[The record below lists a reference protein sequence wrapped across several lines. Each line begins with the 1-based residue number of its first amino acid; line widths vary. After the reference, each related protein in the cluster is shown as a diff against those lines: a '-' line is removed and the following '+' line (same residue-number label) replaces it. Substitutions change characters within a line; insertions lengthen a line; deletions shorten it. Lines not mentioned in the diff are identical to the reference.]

1 MSDKERAKFA
11 REHYRKNHEE
21 RELETPIKWTE
32 QENLGHR
39 TDTDIDPNTTIPF
52 TIPTVTETFQYV
64 LNETQQRR
72 NLKLLW
78 FILLKNI
85 ILDNMTW
92 SSGEPEGVHT

>member
-21 RELETPIKWTE
+21 SEHETSIKWTD
-32 QENLGHR
+32 QEILGHG

-64 LNETQQRR
+64 LNETQHRR
-72 NLKLLW
+72 NLKLL
-78 FILLKNI
+78 
-85 ILDNMTW
+85 
-92 SSGEPEGVHT
+92 